1 MTDDRRLPAGFRPL
15 GAAVMTAA
23 ALLLAACAGDE
34 ERPPPCPALVVVN
47 DASNMTR
54 FQGEGRDLTDVLFE
68 TEIRSAA
75 ISCDYDDSPV
85 EASLRVLFETTR
97 GPADNSRAAR
107 FRYFVLLSDRERNLL
122 PREQFPREEFEMLA
136 EFPGN
141 RTEVQQADEI
151 DLTIPLGEGKN
162 GGDYVVYLGLIL
174 SRDEVEYNRRN
185 AR

>member
-23 ALLLAACAGDE
+23 ALLLAACAGDD

-47 DASNMTR
+47 DASKVTR

-68 TEIRSAA
+68 TEVQNASIT
-75 ISCDYDDSPV
+75 CEYDDNSV
-85 EASLRVLFETTR
+85 EAALRVLFETTR
-97 GPADNSRAAR
+97 GPADSSRTAR
-107 FRYFVLLSDRERNLL
+107 FSYFVAVADRGQNVLA
-122 PREQFPREEFEMLA
+122 REEFELLA

-141 RTEVQQADEI
+141 RTEVQQVDEI
-151 DLTIPLGEGKN
+151 EPTIPLGEGKN
-162 GGDYVVYLGLIL
+162 GSDYVVYLGLIL